1 MMKCN
6 TKQVDDVLVIEIEGE
21 IMGGADSES
30 FRNIIYKAIEE
41 DKVFIVADLKD
52 ATWMNSSG
60 LGMLISGLTTLRS
73 SGGDLR
79 LTNLSDKVRRP
90 LEITK
95 LESVFLI
102 YNSVEEAV
110 NSYKI
115 N

>member
-1 MMKCN
+1 MQCTTREKDN
-6 TKQVDDVLVIEIEGE
+6 VLIIEIQGE
-21 IMGGADSES
+21 IMGGADSEG
-30 FRNIIYKAIEE
+30 FRNIIYSAIEKE
-41 DKVFIVADLKD
+41 KVFVVVDLKA

-79 LTNLSDKVRRP
+79 LTNLSEKVRRP

-95 LESVFLI
+95 LESVFLT
-102 YNSVEEAV
+102 YPSVEDAV
-110 NSYKI
+110 NSYQT

>member
-1 MMKCN
+1 MEYK
-6 TKQVDDVLVIEIEGE
+6 TKKIEDVLVIEIIGE
-21 IMGGADSES
+21 IMGGADSEN
-30 FRNIIYKAIEE
+30 FRNIIYQAIEE
-41 DKVFIVADLKD
+41 DKVYIVAELKE

-79 LTNLSDKVRRP
+79 LANVSEKVRRP

-102 YNSVEEAV
+102 YNSVDDAV
-110 NSYKI
+110 NSYRT

>member
-1 MMKCN
+1 MKCS
-6 TKQVDDVLVIEIEGE
+6 TKYVDDVLVIEIQGE

-30 FRNIIYKAIEE
+30 FRNIIYEAIEQ
-41 DKVFIVADLKD
+41 DQVFIVADLKN

-102 YNSVEEAV
+102 YNSVEDAI
-110 NSYKI
+110 NSYKT

>member
-1 MMKCN
+1 MKCS

-21 IMGGADSES
+21 IMGGADSEN
-30 FRNIIYKAIEE
+30 FRNIIYQAIEE

-60 LGMLISGLTTLRS
+60 LGILISGLTMLRS

-79 LTNLSDKVRRP
+79 LTNLSEKVRRP

-95 LESVFLI
+95 LESVFLT
-102 YNSVEEAV
+102 YNSIEDAV
-110 NSYKI
+110 NSYKT